1 MAHDLD
7 APGVGK
13 EQAGQQLKQ
22 RRLAGAIRAEQRHE
36 LAGAGGKAHAVDRP
50 DRAVAFHHIVQEKR
64 GRSRAI
70 VTHHGAFVRPKGR
83 DDAACRAACSSSLF
97 GRTLTASPQHCKRE
111 NPVFTRRQSLGL
123 VSLGLAAPFAAPRA
137 AAKDTGLIFVSNEKS
152 NNVIVL
158 EPKTYKV
165 VKDIRVSRRPRD
177 MHFNAD
183 HSKLYIA
190 CGDDDV
196 IDILDVAKLE
206 VIGKLNTGTSP
217 ETFAIDEK
225 RRRIYVANEE
235 SSTLSVIDMDQNIII
250 HEVPTGA
257 EPEGVFVS
265 EDGRH
270 VYVTSEVGD
279 LVHLIDPDGG
289 HVVQDVV
296 VGTRPRR
303 FAATPDGKELWVSA
317 ELSGE
322 VYIIDREKFEVSG
335 KIDFLPPGMR
345 KTDVTPVGLV
355 MTKDGKTAFVTL
367 GHAAHVAV
375 VDVPTR
381 KVSAYILVGKRSW
394 GITLSRDER
403 TLFVANGFGDDVTIV
418 DVRTRKATISVPVGR
433 IPWGVIIDD

>member
-1 MAHDLD
+1 
-7 APGVGK
+7 
-13 EQAGQQLKQ
+13 
-22 RRLAGAIRAEQRHE
+22 
-36 LAGAGGKAHAVDRP
+36 
-50 DRAVAFHHIVQEKR
+50 
-64 GRSRAI
+64 
-70 VTHHGAFVRPKGR
+70 
-83 DDAACRAACSSSLF
+83 
-97 GRTLTASPQHCKRE
+97 
-111 NPVFTRRQSLGL
+111 
-123 VSLGLAAPFAAPRA
+123 
-137 AAKDTGLIFVSNEKS
+137 
-152 NNVIVL
+152 
-158 EPKTYKV
+158 
-165 VKDIRVSRRPRD
+165 
-177 MHFNAD
+177 
-183 HSKLYIA
+183 
-190 CGDDDV
+190 
-196 IDILDVAKLE
+196 
-206 VIGKLNTGTSP
+206 
-217 ETFAIDEK
+217 
-225 RRRIYVANEE
+225 
-235 SSTLSVIDMDQNIII
+235 MDQNIII

-418 DVRTRKATISVPVGR
+418 DVRSRKATISVPVGR
-433 IPWGVIIDD
+433 VPWGVIIDD